1 MHVLKNKL
9 NLANMHNMKIADY
22 EKCARAKPNEQTKPD
37 KQNITKKIYQNQT
50 KSNFQNILDGFFIAK
65 VFQTICN

>member
-37 KQNITKKIYQNQT
+37 KQKTRP
-50 KSNFQNILDGFFIAK
+50 S
-65 VFQTICN
+65 VMEVSP

>member
-22 EKCARAKPNEQTKPD
+22 EKCATDSKYAKS
-37 KQNITKKIYQNQT
+37 KQNITKKIYQTTLTELNSICDHWI
-50 KSNFQNILDGFFIAK
+50 SNVRRLRNISY
-65 VFQTICN
+65 

>member
-1 MHVLKNKL
+1 MHIGVMALPT
-9 NLANMHNMKIADY
+9 A
-22 EKCARAKPNEQTKPD
+22 KCARDTKYAKPNEQTKPD

-50 KSNFQNILDGFFIAK
+50 KSNFQNILDVFFIAK